1 MKILSVKLTNFGS
14 YPELQFSFDNLGLA
28 LISGAT
34 GAGKSTIMDAVPW
47 ILFGCTAKAGGVE
60 DVRSW
65 KVQNG
70 KTIGVCTLDVRGT
83 RLVVERIRGNATSND
98 LFWYAEGDEPT
109 RGKDLHDTQRL
120 LEARLG
126 VTADQFLASS
136 YLHEFSTVGT
146 FFTSSAKSRR
156 STLEGLTD
164 LTLPNRIAERASESR
179 RVSKGILQDIRQT
192 RDRTSGKLDQLQ
204 ESQSATKESAENW
217 RKDQKAKIEDL
228 KAKAETYEADKARQ
242 IELERSK
249 YEAWRLARLESLS
262 LLEGTAARLRGIVK
276 DSKQF
281 DIEESEIRNS
291 LRCGKCG
298 SLPDNVNEALI
309 DCRERRVKNNN
320 HNKELQTTLKEIKS
334 VRAQT
339 NPYSLDKNTEFVN
352 NFKDLL
358 DTALKESSPFEAQYH
373 RLRTMICDTEAE
385 LIKLQAEI
393 GTLERRIAAL
403 SHLYDLA
410 GVLRGELLRK
420 AVTELQDLTNAYL
433 EKYFDAEIRVL
444 FSAGDADNIEVEIF
458 KSGYSCNYKQLSRG
472 QRALLKIC
480 FGVGVMKM
488 SANQI
493 GYHPN
498 VIMFD
503 ETLDAL
509 DEDKKVKAFCLFEQ
523 LSLEHSTVLVI
534 DHCEA
539 LKVMFNKRY
548 NVSLIEDQSVIE
560 EV

>member
-1 MKILSVKLTNFGS
+1 MVCIGGISISVTRTRGS
-14 YPELQFSFDNLGLA
+14 
-28 LISGAT
+28 
-34 GAGKSTIMDAVPW
+34 ST
-47 ILFGCTAKAGGVE
+47 
-60 DVRSW
+60 
-65 KVQNG
+65 Q
-70 KTIGVCTLDVRGT
+70 
-83 RLVVERIRGNATSND
+83 ND
-98 LFWYAEGDEPT
+98 LCWLEYGSDEPT
-109 RGKDLHDTQRL
+109 RGKDLNDTQRL

-156 STLEGLTD
+156 GTLEGLTD
-164 LTLPNRIAERASESR
+164 LTLPNRIAERSSESR

-217 RKDQKAKIEDL
+217 RKNQKAKIEDFRI
-228 KAKAETYEADKARQ
+228 KAASFEANKEHQ
-242 IELERSK
+242 IKLERSK
-249 YEAWRLARLESLS
+249 YETWRLARLESLS

-281 DIEESEIRNS
+281 DIEEAEIRNS

-309 DCRERRVKNNN
+309 DCRERRVKNNS

-339 NPYSLDKNTEFVN
+339 NPYSLDKSPEFIN
-352 NFKDLL
+352 NFNDLL
-358 DTALKESSPFEAQYH
+358 DTAFKESNPFEAQYH
-373 RLRTMICDTEAE
+373 KLQTMICNTEAE
-385 LIKLQAEI
+385 LVKLQDKI
-393 GTLERRIAAL
+393 VTLERRVSAL
-403 SHLYDLA
+403 SHLYDLS

-458 KSGYSCNYKQLSRG
+458 KSGYDCNYKQLSRG

-503 ETLDAL
+503 EILDGCDTEL
-509 DEDKKVKAFCLFEQ
+509 KVKAAALLEQ
-523 LSLEHSTVLVI
+523 LSLEHDTVLVI
-534 DHCEA
+534 DHATEVKNA
-539 LKVMFNKRY
+539 FNKNY
-548 NVSLIEDQSVIE
+548 FVELINDESVISE
-560 EV
+560 R